1 MLKSVSP
8 NGSVVV
14 HPHIRESV
22 ALCGDRSL
30 VVFFSLGGFLFIFGF
45 FIYFPP
51 LFLTTDPKSML
62 SSLWLC
68 SFHLHSWL
76 SLCVFIHA
84 DKLFWCVHD
93 VYMTKARLGTQHSA
107 AFAKGAWLGL
117 PVRPL

>member
-1 MLKSVSP
+1 MLIS
-8 NGSVVV
+8 GSRLLYVG
-14 HPHIRESV
+14 II
-22 ALCGDRSL
+22 LW
-30 VVFFSLGGFLFIFGF
+30 VFFLGGFLLF
-45 FIYFPP
+45 FLKYFPL
-51 LFLTTDPKSML
+51 LFLTTDPKSTL

-117 PVRPL
+117 PVQPR